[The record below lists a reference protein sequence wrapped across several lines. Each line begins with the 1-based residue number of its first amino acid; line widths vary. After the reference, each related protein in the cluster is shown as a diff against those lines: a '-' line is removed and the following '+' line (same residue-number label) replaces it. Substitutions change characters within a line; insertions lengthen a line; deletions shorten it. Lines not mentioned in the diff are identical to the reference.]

1 MKIIVACFTFLYLL
15 KESYGD
21 KICTYTTYSYSSH
34 GSVVSSYRCSMTEY
48 CCSYHRCCTY
58 AYARWYLWFILV
70 VFGFGVFLAWW
81 YYRHRYLPGRRI
93 SGVQRSAMQVTQ
105 GGPAIIADGRVNVIR
120 VTAPQPMY
128 PQGGPVA
135 VIPGGTRVPYA
146 AYPPPLFGQVQKY
159 QTPPPPYTSIVKH
172 GTTST
177 TTTIQ

>member
-1 MKIIVACFTFLYLL
+1 MLLYQTW
-15 KESYGD
+15 D
-21 KICTYTTYSYSSH
+21 NITNFVD
-34 GSVVSSYRCSMTEY
+34 SVR
-48 CCSYHRCCTY
+48 
-58 AYARWYLWFILV
+58 FILV

-93 SGVQRSAMQVTQ
+93 SGVQRSAIQVTQ
-105 GGPAIIADGRVNVIR
+105 GGPAIITDGQVNVIR

-146 AYPPPLFGQVQKY
+146 AYPPP
-159 QTPPPPYTSIVKH
+159 PYTSIVKH